1 MIEDLL
7 LCRLEELEG
16 KIVLCK
22 DGDEVDLAIGSYA
35 KGILY
40 KTMDLEPYAKV
51 NDQLSVWFKKE
62 EFKKIQDS
70 FAKMRDGIIASGKG
84 IPILSKICR
93 SERINNSDMLIV
105 PDFSGRGP
113 NLIMKDIIK
122 VILHVEVFFFLAEF
136 GWIFRWVLEF
146 IGCGYVYY

>member
-1 MIEDLL
+1 MSEDLL

-22 DGDEVDLAIGSYA
+22 DGDEADMAIGSYA

-40 KTMDLEPYAKV
+40 KTIDLEPYAKV
-51 NDQLSVWFKKE
+51 NDQLSVWFKQE

-70 FAKMRDGIIASGKG
+70 FAKMRDGIIASGKD

-93 SERINNSDMLIV
+93 SERIDNSDMLIV

-113 NLIMKDIIK
+113 NLIMDILK
-122 VILHVEVFFFLAEF
+122 VIYYMLSVFFFF
-136 GWIFRWVLEF
+136 F
-146 IGCGYVYY
+146 C